1 MNYSLSCQNV
11 LSGNIKIKIRKMF
24 KKVYIKIFKFISSIG
39 RLILIFFENLGKLS
53 LFFFLCFFW
62 LFKKPFYLKQFFS
75 HIIDIGFYSLPVV
88 GLTTFFSGMVLALQ
102 TYSGFDNFNDET
114 TISKIVLTSI
124 LRELGPVLAGLM
136 VCGRVGAKMAAEIAT
151 MRVSNQIDA
160 LETLSTRPIQFLIS
174 TRLLASIIAVPFL
187 VLVGNI
193 IGVFGGFI
201 VATFKLDLN
210 PILYMISTID
220 NFNSIDLIQGLIKA
234 LVFGIIISII
244 SCYFGFNAS
253 GGAEGVGRAT
263 TISVVTAS
271 TLILTSTYFITAL
284 FI

>member
-1 MNYSLSCQNV
+1 MINIINLVGKLSLNV
-11 LSGNIKIKIRKMF
+11 
-24 KKVYIKIFKFISSIG
+24 
-39 RLILIFFENLGKLS
+39 FENLGKIT
-53 LFFFLCFFW
+53 LFFLMSFYW
-62 LFKKPFYLKQFFS
+62 LFKKPFYFKQFLS
-75 HIIDIGFYSLPVV
+75 QIVDIAFYSLPVV

-102 TYSGFDNFNDET
+102 TFSGFDNFNDES

-160 LETLSTRPIQFLIS
+160 LETLSTRPIQYLIS

-187 VLVGNI
+187 VFIGNI

-201 VATFKLDLN
+201 VSTFKLDLN
-210 PILYMISTID
+210 PILYMVSTID

-234 LVFGIIISII
+234 LVFGIIISIV

>member
-1 MNYSLSCQNV
+1 ML
-11 LSGNIKIKIRKMF
+11 KIILKITNLIGRAF
-24 KKVYIKIFKFISSIG
+24 LKIFESVGKIIIF
-39 RLILIFFENLGKLS
+39 LIL
-53 LFFFLCFFW
+53 CFYW
-62 LFKKPFYLKQFFS
+62 CFKKPLYSKQLLN
-75 HIIDIGFYSLPVV
+75 HILDIGYYSLPVV

-160 LETLSTRPIQFLIS
+160 LETLDTRPIQFLIS
-174 TRLLASIIAVPFL
+174 TRLLAALISVPFL
-187 VLVGNI
+187 VLIGNI
-193 IGVFGGFI
+193 IGIFGGFV
-201 VATFKLDLN
+201 VATLKLDFN
-210 PILYMISTID
+210 PILYMTSTIE
-220 NFNSIDLIQGLIKA
+220 NFQYIDLIQGLIKA
-234 LVFGIIISII
+234 FIFGIIITVI

-263 TISVVTAS
+263 TISVVTSS
-271 TLILTSTYFITAL
+271 TLILTSTYFITAI
-284 FI
+284 FV

>member
-1 MNYSLSCQNV
+1 MINIINLIGRISLNTFES
-11 LSGNIKIKIRKMF
+11 LG
-24 KKVYIKIFKFISSIG
+24 KIF
-39 RLILIFFENLGKLS
+39 
-53 LFFFLCFFW
+53 LFFFMSFFW
-62 LFKKPFYLKQFFS
+62 LFKKPFYFKQFLTQFL
-75 HIIDIGFYSLPVV
+75 DIAFYSLPVV

-102 TYSGFDNFNDET
+102 TFSGFDNFNDES

-160 LETLSTRPIQFLIS
+160 LETLSTRPMQFLIS

-210 PILYMISTID
+210 PILYIISTID

>member
-1 MNYSLSCQNV
+1 MIKVFNLIGKLSLST
-11 LSGNIKIKIRKMF
+11 I
-24 KKVYIKIFKFISSIG
+24 
-39 RLILIFFENLGKLS
+39 ENLGKIT
-53 LFFFLCFFW
+53 LFCFMSFFW
-62 LFKKPFYLKQFFS
+62 LFKKPFYFKQFLSQFL
-75 HIIDIGFYSLPVV
+75 DIAFYSLPVV

-102 TYSGFDNFNDET
+102 TFSGFDNFNDES

-160 LETLSTRPIQFLIS
+160 LETLSTRPMQFLIS

-210 PILYMISTID
+210 PVLYMISTIE

>member
-1 MNYSLSCQNV
+1 MIKVFNLIGKLSLST
-11 LSGNIKIKIRKMF
+11 
-24 KKVYIKIFKFISSIG
+24 
-39 RLILIFFENLGKLS
+39 FENLGKIS
-53 LFFFLCFFW
+53 LFFFMCFFW
-62 LFKKPFYLKQFFS
+62 LFKKPFYFKQFLSQFL
-75 HIIDIGFYSLPVV
+75 DIAFYSLPVV

-102 TYSGFDNFNDET
+102 TFSGFDNFNDES

-160 LETLSTRPIQFLIS
+160 LETLSTRPMQFLIS

-201 VATFKLDLN
+201 VATYKLDLN

>member
-1 MNYSLSCQNV
+1 MIRIFNLI
-11 LSGNIKIKIRKMF
+11 GKITI
-24 KKVYIKIFKFISSIG
+24 IT
-39 RLILIFFENLGKLS
+39 FENLGKIL
-53 LFFFLCFFW
+53 LFFFMSFFW
-62 LFKKPFYLKQFFS
+62 LFKKPFYFKQFLSQFL
-75 HIIDIGFYSLPVV
+75 DIAFYSLPVV

-102 TYSGFDNFNDET
+102 TFSGFDNFNDEN

-160 LETLSTRPIQFLIS
+160 LETLSTRPMQFLIS

-201 VATFKLDLN
+201 VATFKLDFN

-220 NFNSIDLIQGLIKA
+220 NFYLIDLIQGLIKA
-234 LVFGIIISII
+234 LVFGIIISIV

>member
-1 MNYSLSCQNV
+1 MI
-11 LSGNIKIKIRKMF
+11 NIVNLIG
-24 KKVYIKIFKFISSIG
+24 KVSIST
-39 RLILIFFENLGKLS
+39 FENLGKIT
-53 LFFFLCFFW
+53 LFFLMSFFW
-62 LFKKPFYLKQFFS
+62 LFKKPFYVKQFLFQFL
-75 HIIDIGFYSLPVV
+75 DIAFYSLPVV

-102 TYSGFDNFNDET
+102 TFSGFDNFNDES

-160 LETLSTRPIQFLIS
+160 LETLSTRPMQFLIS

-187 VLVGNI
+187 VLIGNI
-193 IGVFGGFI
+193 IGIFGGFV

-210 PILYMISTID
+210 PILYMTSTIN
-220 NFNSIDLIQGLIKA
+220 NFDTIDLIQGLIKA
-234 LVFGIIISII
+234 LIFGIIISIV

-263 TISVVTAS
+263 TVSVVTAS

>member
-1 MNYSLSCQNV
+1 MINIINLVGKLSL
-11 LSGNIKIKIRKMF
+11 NI
-24 KKVYIKIFKFISSIG
+24 
-39 RLILIFFENLGKLS
+39 FENLGKIT
-53 LFFFLCFFW
+53 LFFFISFYW
-62 LFKKPFYLKQFFS
+62 LFKKPFYFKQFLS
-75 HIIDIGFYSLPVV
+75 QIIDIAFYSLPVV

-102 TYSGFDNFNDET
+102 TFSGFDNFNDES

-160 LETLSTRPIQFLIS
+160 LETLSTRPIQYLIS

-187 VLVGNI
+187 VFIGNI

-201 VATFKLDLN
+201 VSTFKLDLN
-210 PILYMISTID
+210 PILYMTSTID
-220 NFNSIDLIQGLIKA
+220 NFDFIDLIQGLIKA
-234 LVFGIIISII
+234 LVFGIIISIV

>member
-1 MNYSLSCQNV
+1 MVKIFNSIGKISLS
-11 LSGNIKIKIRKMF
+11 I
-24 KKVYIKIFKFISSIG
+24 
-39 RLILIFFENLGKLS
+39 FENLGKIT
-53 LFFFLCFFW
+53 LFFFMSFFW
-62 LFKKPFYLKQFFS
+62 LFKKPFYFKQFLSQFL
-75 HIIDIGFYSLPVV
+75 DIAFYSLPVV

-102 TYSGFDNFNDET
+102 TFSGFDNFNDES

-187 VLVGNI
+187 VLIGNI
-193 IGVFGGFI
+193 IGIFGGFM

>member
-1 MNYSLSCQNV
+1 M
-11 LSGNIKIKIRKMF
+11 I
-24 KKVYIKIFKFISSIG
+24 KFINLIG
-39 RLILIFFENLGKLS
+39 KLSLNTFENLGKIA
-53 LFFFLCFFW
+53 LFFFMSFFW
-62 LFKKPFYLKQFFS
+62 LFKKPFYFKQFLS
-75 HIIDIGFYSLPVV
+75 QILDIAFYSLPVV

-102 TYSGFDNFNDET
+102 TFSGFDNFNDES

-160 LETLSTRPIQFLIS
+160 LETLSTRPMQFLIS

-187 VLVGNI
+187 VLIGNI
-193 IGVFGGFI
+193 IGIFGGFI

-263 TISVVTAS
+263 TVSVVTAS
-271 TLILTSTYFITAL
+271 TMILTSTYFITAL

>member
-1 MNYSLSCQNV
+1 MIKTFNLIGKISLST
-11 LSGNIKIKIRKMF
+11 
-24 KKVYIKIFKFISSIG
+24 
-39 RLILIFFENLGKLS
+39 FENLGKIM
-53 LFFFLCFFW
+53 LFFLMSFFW
-62 LFKKPFYLKQFFS
+62 LFKRPFYFKQFLSQFL
-75 HIIDIGFYSLPVV
+75 DIAFYSLPVV

-102 TYSGFDNFNDET
+102 TFSGFDNFNDES

-160 LETLSTRPIQFLIS
+160 LETLSTRPMQFLIS

>member
-1 MNYSLSCQNV
+1 MIKFFNLIGKISLNT
-11 LSGNIKIKIRKMF
+11 
-24 KKVYIKIFKFISSIG
+24 
-39 RLILIFFENLGKLS
+39 FENLGKIT
-53 LFFFLCFFW
+53 LFFFMSFFW
-62 LFKKPFYLKQFFS
+62 LFKTPFYFKQFLSQFL
-75 HIIDIGFYSLPVV
+75 DIAFYSLPVV

-102 TYSGFDNFNDET
+102 TFSGFDNFNDES
-114 TISKIVLTSI
+114 TISKIVLASI

-174 TRLLASIIAVPFL
+174 TRLLASILAVPFL
-187 VLVGNI
+187 VLIGNI
-193 IGVFGGFI
+193 IGVFGGFV

-210 PILYMISTID
+210 PVLYMISTLD
-220 NFNSIDLIQGLIKA
+220 SFNSIDLIQGLIKA
-234 LVFGIIISII
+234 LIFGIIISII

-271 TLILTSTYFITAL
+271 TLILTSTYFVTAL

>member
-1 MNYSLSCQNV
+1 M
-11 LSGNIKIKIRKMF
+11 IKIVNLIGKI
-24 KKVYIKIFKFISSIG
+24 S
-39 RLILIFFENLGKLS
+39 LNTFENLGKLT
-53 LFFFLCFFW
+53 LFVFMSFFW
-62 LFKKPFYLKQFFS
+62 LFKKPFYFKQFLSQFL
-75 HIIDIGFYSLPVV
+75 DIAFYSLPVV

-102 TYSGFDNFNDET
+102 TFSGFDNFNDER
-114 TISKIVLTSI
+114 TISKIVLASI

-160 LETLSTRPIQFLIS
+160 LETLSTRPMQYLIS
-174 TRLLASIIAVPFL
+174 TRLLASIIAVPYL
-187 VLVGNI
+187 VLIGNI
-193 IGVFGGFI
+193 IGVFGGFV

-210 PILYMISTID
+210 PVLYMISTI
-220 NFNSIDLIQGLIKA
+220 NHFNSIDLIQGLIKA
-234 LVFGIIISII
+234 LVFGVIISII

-253 GGAEGVGRAT
+253 GGEEGVGRAT

>member
-1 MNYSLSCQNV
+1 MIRIFNLIGKMSL
-11 LSGNIKIKIRKMF
+11 GTT
-24 KKVYIKIFKFISSIG
+24 
-39 RLILIFFENLGKLS
+39 ENLGKIS
-53 LFFFLCFFW
+53 LFFFMSFFW
-62 LFKKPFYLKQFFS
+62 LFKKPFYFKQFIYQFL
-75 HIIDIGFYSLPVV
+75 DIAFYSLPVV

-102 TYSGFDNFNDET
+102 TFSGFDNFNDES

-151 MRVSNQIDA
+151 MKVSNQIDA
-160 LETLSTRPIQFLIS
+160 LETLSTRPMQFLIS

-187 VLVGNI
+187 VFIGNI
-193 IGVFGGFI
+193 IGVFGGFV

-210 PILYMISTID
+210 PVLYVVSTIE
-220 NFNSIDLIQGLIKA
+220 NFNSIDLMQGLIKA
-234 LVFGIIISII
+234 LIFGIIISII

-263 TISVVTAS
+263 TISVVTSS
-271 TLILTSTYFITAL
+271 TLILTSTYFVTAL

>member
-1 MNYSLSCQNV
+1 MINTINFIGKVSLNTFQS
-11 LSGNIKIKIRKMF
+11 
-24 KKVYIKIFKFISSIG
+24 
-39 RLILIFFENLGKLS
+39 LGKVF
-53 LFFFLCFFW
+53 LFSFMSFYW
-62 LFKKPFYLKQFFS
+62 LFKKPFYYKQFLS
-75 HIIDIGFYSLPVV
+75 QILDIAFYSLPVV

-102 TYSGFDNFNDET
+102 TFSGFDNFNDES

-160 LETLSTRPIQFLIS
+160 LETLSTRPMQYLIS
-174 TRLLASIIAVPFL
+174 TRLLASIVAVPFL
-187 VLVGNI
+187 VLIGNI

-220 NFNSIDLIQGLIKA
+220 NFSAVDLIQGLIKA
-234 LVFGIIISII
+234 LVFGIVISIV

>member
-1 MNYSLSCQNV
+1 ML
-11 LSGNIKIKIRKMF
+11 K
-24 KKVYIKIFKFISSIG
+24 
-39 RLILIFFENLGKLS
+39 LILDLVSYIGKLIFIFTGTIGKII
-53 LFFFLCFFW
+53 LFLLHSFFW
-62 LFKKPFYLKQFFS
+62 SFKTPFYLKQTFKQ
-75 HIIDIGFYSLPVV
+75 ILDIGFYSLPVV

-102 TYSGFDNFNDET
+102 TFSGFENLNSES

-136 VCGRVGAKMAAEIAT
+136 VAGRVGAKMAAEIAT

-160 LETLSTRPIQFLIS
+160 LETLSTRPIQYLIVP
-174 TRLLASIIAVPFL
+174 RLIASVICVPFL
-187 VLVGNI
+187 VMIGNI

-201 VATFKLDLN
+201 VAITKLDFSSS
-210 PILYMISTID
+210 IYIVST
-220 NFNSIDLIQGLIKA
+220 FEHLDLIDVVQGMVKA
-234 LVFGIIISII
+234 LVFGIIISIL

-263 TISVVTAS
+263 TTAVVSSSV
-271 TLILTSTYFITAL
+271 LILTSTYFITSF

>member
-1 MNYSLSCQNV
+1 ML
-11 LSGNIKIKIRKMF
+11 
-24 KKVYIKIFKFISSIG
+24 KKLYTKLLKFISSIG
-39 RLILIFFENLGKLS
+39 RLMLTFFENFGKLS

-75 HIIDIGFYSLPVV
+75 HIVDIGFYSLPVV

-160 LETLSTRPIQFLIS
+160 LETLSTRPTQYLIS

-187 VLVGNI
+187 VFIGNI
-193 IGVFGGFI
+193 IGVFGGF
-201 VATFKLDLN
+201 VVSTFKLDLN
-210 PILYMISTID
+210 PILYMASTIE
-220 NFNSIDLIQGLIKA
+220 NFNIIDLIQGLIKA

-244 SCYFGFNAS
+244 SCYFGFNAT

-263 TISVVTAS
+263 TVSVVTAS

>member
-1 MNYSLSCQNV
+1 MINIINLVGKLSLNV
-11 LSGNIKIKIRKMF
+11 
-24 KKVYIKIFKFISSIG
+24 
-39 RLILIFFENLGKLS
+39 FENLGKIT
-53 LFFFLCFFW
+53 LFFLISFYW
-62 LFKKPFYLKQFFS
+62 LFKKPFYFKQFLS
-75 HIIDIGFYSLPVV
+75 QILDIAFYSLPVV

-102 TYSGFDNFNDET
+102 TFSGFDNFNDES

-160 LETLSTRPIQFLIS
+160 LETLSTRPIQYLIS

-187 VLVGNI
+187 VFIGNI

-201 VATFKLDLN
+201 VSTFKLDLN

-220 NFNSIDLIQGLIKA
+220 NFDSIDLIQGLIKA
-234 LVFGIIISII
+234 LVFGIIISIV

>member
-1 MNYSLSCQNV
+1 MINIINLVGKLSLNV
-11 LSGNIKIKIRKMF
+11 
-24 KKVYIKIFKFISSIG
+24 
-39 RLILIFFENLGKLS
+39 FENLGKIT
-53 LFFFLCFFW
+53 LFFLMSFYW
-62 LFKKPFYLKQFFS
+62 LFKKPFYFKQFLS
-75 HIIDIGFYSLPVV
+75 QILDIAFYSLPVV

-102 TYSGFDNFNDET
+102 TFSGFDNFNDES

-160 LETLSTRPIQFLIS
+160 LETLSTRPIQYLIS

-187 VLVGNI
+187 VFIGNI

-201 VATFKLDLN
+201 VSTFKLDLN

-220 NFNSIDLIQGLIKA
+220 NFDSIDLIQGLIKA
-234 LVFGIIISII
+234 LVFGIIISIV

>member
-1 MNYSLSCQNV
+1 MIKVFNFIGKLSLST
-11 LSGNIKIKIRKMF
+11 
-24 KKVYIKIFKFISSIG
+24 
-39 RLILIFFENLGKLS
+39 FENLGKIT
-53 LFFFLCFFW
+53 LFFFMSFFW
-62 LFKKPFYLKQFFS
+62 LFKKPFYYKQFLS
-75 HIIDIGFYSLPVV
+75 QLLDNIAFYSLPVV

-102 TYSGFDNFNDET
+102 TFSGFDNFNDES

-160 LETLSTRPIQFLIS
+160 LETLSTRPMQFLIS

-187 VLVGNI
+187 VFVGNI
-193 IGVFGGFI
+193 IGVFGGFV

>member
-1 MNYSLSCQNV
+1 MVNIFNSIGKISLS
-11 LSGNIKIKIRKMF
+11 I
-24 KKVYIKIFKFISSIG
+24 
-39 RLILIFFENLGKLS
+39 FENLGKIT
-53 LFFFLCFFW
+53 LFFFMSFFW
-62 LFKKPFYLKQFFS
+62 LFKKPFYFKQFLSQFL
-75 HIIDIGFYSLPVV
+75 DIAFYSLPVV

-102 TYSGFDNFNDET
+102 TFSGFDNFNDES

-160 LETLSTRPIQFLIS
+160 LETLSTRPMQFLIS

>member
-1 MNYSLSCQNV
+1 MV
-11 LSGNIKIKIRKMF
+11 LKLLNLIGKFFLKLFANI
-24 KKVYIKIFKFISSIG
+24 G
-39 RLILIFFENLGKLS
+39 S
-53 LFFFLCFFW
+53 LFIFLIKCFYW
-62 LFKKPFYLKQFFS
+62 SFKKPFYYKQLFN
-75 HIIDIGFYSLPVV
+75 HILDIGYYSLPVV

-102 TYSGFDNFNDET
+102 TYSGFDNFNNEV

-160 LETLSTRPIQFLIS
+160 LETLDTRPIQYLIS
-174 TRLLASIIAVPFL
+174 TRLLAALISVPFL

-193 IGVFGGFI
+193 IGVFGGFV
-201 VATFKLDLN
+201 VATLKLDFN
-210 PILYMISTID
+210 PILYMTATIES
-220 NFNSIDLIQGLIKA
+220 FNYIDLMQGLLKA
-234 LVFGIIISII
+234 FIFGIIITII
-244 SCYFGFNAS
+244 SCYFGFYAS

-263 TISVVTAS
+263 TISVVTSS

-284 FI
+284 FV

>member
-1 MNYSLSCQNV
+1 MIKVFNLIGKLSLST
-11 LSGNIKIKIRKMF
+11 
-24 KKVYIKIFKFISSIG
+24 
-39 RLILIFFENLGKLS
+39 FENLGKIT
-53 LFFFLCFFW
+53 LFFLMSFFW
-62 LFKKPFYLKQFFS
+62 LFKKPFYFKQFLSQFL
-75 HIIDIGFYSLPVV
+75 DIAFYSLPVV

-102 TYSGFDNFNDET
+102 TFSGFDNFNDES

-160 LETLSTRPIQFLIS
+160 LETLSTRPMQFLIS

-210 PILYMISTID
+210 PFLYMISTID